1 MGPRRR
7 KDTVSLND
15 EIDVLDK
22 NTVEDSPANRIFKT
36 ASAILALVQ
45 VSAVAPLCSLWTL
58 TPTVTQQDKM
68 IDSKDFVQLSESC
81 FNVCEALDA
90 QVRGKAAEDLDECV
104 TTALEDLERYF
115 N

>member
-15 EIDVLDK
+15 KIDVLDK
-22 NTVEDSPANRIFKT
+22 NAVEDSPANRIFKT

-45 VSAVAPLCSLWTL
+45 VSAVAPLYSLWTL
-58 TPTVTQQDKM
+58 IPTVTQQDRM
-68 IDSKDFVQLSESC
+68 IDSKDFMQLSESC

-90 QVRGKAAEDLDECV
+90 QVQGKTAEDLDECV
-104 TTALEDLERYF
+104 TTALEDSERYF
-115 N
+115 D